1 MWSRGRAPFAFA
13 PLAGL
18 AVSGAAGPAL
28 AHALAERYE
37 LPLPLGLYL
46 VAAGIVVAVSFLL
59 LAKFARQPSSATAP
73 LALPYLVL
81 GKPGRFV
88 CLPLRIFG
96 AAMFLV
102 IIAAGL
108 FGFQSPFKNIA
119 PVMVWVVWWVGLSI
133 LSALVVNLWPGLNP
147 WTTIHDGASA
157 LFGHRAGGSPKLA
170 YPERLGAWP
179 AAFFMLAF
187 LWMELAWD
195 GAERPR
201 TLALTILLYSG
212 VTWAGMSL
220 FGRDVWLRRG
230 EVFSVFFAL
239 FGRFA
244 PLATEPERDPV
255 LILRPYGAGLLEG
268 RPVHPSTAAFV
279 IVVLSAVTADGFLE
293 TPLWELWAHALLDAD
308 ALILIWSALAGLGV
322 ESGLALT
329 TLAILSFPL
338 IFLAAFAVTSSA
350 VAALAGSAAPAEA
363 RGVGTTIRL
372 FVLTLVPIAIAYHVA
387 HYLTYFL
394 LAGQFVIPL
403 ASDPFGSGADLF
415 GTKLYRID
423 IGVIDA
429 ALTWWVSVAAIV
441 LGHVAA
447 VVLAHRTAL
456 AAYGDVRAANR
467 SQWPLMALMVAYT
480 MSSLWILAQ
489 PVVK

>member
-1 MWSRGRAPFAFA
+1 VSSRGRALFT
-13 PLAGL
+13 LCLVTGV
-18 AVSGAAGPAL
+18 AVSWHAGAAF

-46 VAAGIVVAVSFLL
+46 GAAGFVVAVSFLL
-59 LAKFARQPSSATAP
+59 LATFARQPSSAAAP
-73 LALPYLVL
+73 LVVPYLIL
-81 GKPGRFV
+81 GKPGRWA

-96 AAMFLV
+96 VAMFLV

-133 LSALVVNLWPGLNP
+133 LSALVVNLWPALNP
-147 WTTIHDGASA
+147 WTAIYDAVARLGRWAS
-157 LFGHRAGGSPKLA
+157 GSPKLG
-170 YPERLGAWP
+170 YPQRLGAWP

-195 GAERPR
+195 GAEWPR
-201 TLALTILLYSG
+201 TLAVAILLYSA
-212 VTWAGMSL
+212 VTWAGMIL
-220 FGRDVWLRRG
+220 FGREAWLRNG

-244 PLATEPERDPV
+244 PFAAEPARDPV

-293 TPLWELWAHALLDAD
+293 TPLWERWTHALLDSEAT
-308 ALILIWSALAGLGV
+308 IPVWSALAALGV
-322 ESGLALT
+322 DAVLALT
-329 TLAILSFPL
+329 TLAILLFPL
-338 IFLAAFAVTSSA
+338 IFLAAFGLTSSA
-350 VAALAGSAAPAEA
+350 VAALAGSAAPDEL
-363 RGVGTTIRL
+363 RRTGTILRL

-394 LAGQFVIPL
+394 LAGQFIIPL

-423 IGVIDA
+423 IGVINA
-429 ALTWWVSVAAIV
+429 AATWWVSVAAIV

-447 VVLAHRTAL
+447 VVLAHRTAI